1 MKRTALAVMLLL
13 AACAGSLAG
22 DEQADGSGAQAG
34 ATNGQAATGDQQAP
48 PPAPDGGRL
57 LSLPGMTLDLD
68 NRLITLHAQVCLREG
83 LLELLVC
90 QRNSGRTHESI
101 LQTSADPSDVHAAL
115 LALGL
120 SPGVP
125 ARWIGLPDNE
135 WQAIPPRGGL
145 LAITLRWADVTG
157 EVHQRA
163 AREWLKLI
171 GDTPAPPN
179 GSQWVFVG
187 SELLPDGAYWAD
199 ATGEVITVSN
209 FPSTLIDVPFES
221 TTSNAELL
229 YQANTDAIPPLGT
242 MVEVVIAPLAGAETA
257 DYARASIAI
266 DRNGDIHADDRI
278 MAIDEVSRWAMDFMR
293 VHKKGEVVIRTDP
306 LALSDRIRQV
316 RLELRIAGVYEVH
329 EMRMDLQGQLLP
341 RTARQMQTELDQLD
355 YDLAHPEELFENP
368 YEQAELLLE
377 QIAQEQ
383 QELQRL
389 DELWRQYADGVRQA
403 VAQRPPADSSTGP
416 LDSGSTQ
423 EQP

>member
-13 AACAGSLAG
+13 AACAGPLAG
-22 DEQADGSGAQAG
+22 DEPAEGPGEQAG
-34 ATNGQAATGDQQAP
+34 ATDGQAATGDQQRP
-48 PPAPDGGRL
+48 PPAPDGSGL

-68 NRLITLHAQVCLREG
+68 NRRITLQAQVCLREG

-90 QRNSGRTHESI
+90 RRNSGRTHESI
-101 LQTSADPSDVHAAL
+101 LQTSAVPSDVHAAL

-125 ARWIGLPDNE
+125 ARWISLPDGE

-157 EVHQRA
+157 EVHQRPA
-163 AREWLKLI
+163 DEWLKLV
-171 GDTPAPPN
+171 GETPPN
-179 GSQWVFVG
+179 GRKWVFVG

-221 TTSNAELL
+221 TTTNTELL
-229 YQANTDAIPPLGT
+229 YHANTDAIPPLGT
-242 MVEVVIAPLAGAETA
+242 MVEVVITPLAGAETA
-257 DYARASIAI
+257 DYARTSIAI

-278 MAIDEVSRWAMDFMR
+278 IAIDEVSKWAMDFMR

-306 LALSDRIRQV
+306 LVLSDRVRQV
-316 RLELRIAGVYEVH
+316 RLELRIGGVYQVH
-329 EMRMDLQGQLLP
+329 ELRMDLRGQLLP
-341 RTARQMQTELDQLD
+341 RTSRQMQVELDQLD
-355 YDLAHPEELFENP
+355 YDLTHPDELLTDP

-377 QIAQEQ
+377 QIARER

-389 DELWRQYADGVRQA
+389 DELWRQYADSVRQA

-416 LDSGSTQ
+416 LDSGSTR

>member
-13 AACAGSLAG
+13 AACAGLLAG
-22 DEQADGSGAQAG
+22 DEPADGPGAQAG
-34 ATNGQAATGDQQAP
+34 ATDEQAATGDRQP
-48 PPAPDGGRL
+48 PPAPDGSGL

-68 NRLITLHAQVCLREG
+68 NRLITLQAQVCLREG

-90 QRNSGRTHESI
+90 RQNSGRTHESI
-101 LQTSADPSDVHAAL
+101 LHTSAAPSDVHAAL

-125 ARWIGLPDNE
+125 ARWISLPDGE

-157 EVHQRA
+157 ELHQRP

-171 GDTPAPPN
+171 GETPPN

-242 MVEVVIAPLAGAETA
+242 MVEVVITPLAGAETA

-278 MAIDEVSRWAMDFMR
+278 MAIDEVSDWAMDFMR
-293 VHKKGEVVIRTDP
+293 VHKRGEVVIRTDP

-316 RLELRIAGVYEVH
+316 RLELRIAGVYQVH

-368 YEQAELLLE
+368 YERAEGLLE
-377 QIAQEQ
+377 QIAQER

-389 DELWRQYADGVRQA
+389 DELWRQYAAGVRQA

-416 LDSGSTQ
+416 LDSHSTQ